1 MVKPTPEKQTYS
13 NNKKRGNLKNRSH
26 NKPFHQHK
34 TEKNSLQFKKPVKA
48 SPNTEVEKTNPKIQK
63 KKEQK
68 TKLKNVYE
76 SIKVHIKNKKKN
88 REKLNKAIIDA
99 IEYIQLKGILL
110 MRLLL
115 GTKIIQLCLKYGSNE
130 QRETLLLL
138 TMKTDLFEICK
149 NPYSSF
155 IIEKIFKYVPN
166 SKSLKLLK
174 SFFSK
179 NFSNLVQN
187 KENFRALNAY
197 INLFEK
203 KNHYKMILE
212 NQKNFDVDEFVL
224 NEFIEILEKRFMFL
238 HLSFT
243 YYVIFFNYDKITL
256 ENKQGLVMKI
266 LNDLMKGMRNNN
278 ENFIMLTLVNKLFLD
293 MNMKFKKEIIK
304 KLFTGDFNTFY
315 KMNPNIIY
323 LLFTLLRKIKDVKVI
338 NVTFLK
344 NMKKNYQDFF
354 ENINFAKF
362 FLMLIKQDFL
372 DRLQKE
378 KVFITNF
385 LTESIFDLKTLFEEE
400 LFLKNLGYIKEELL
414 DKFLIKEF
422 LDYEKI
428 KSSLEINS
436 SFSQL
441 YSIIISE
448 LLQKDTNFDVI
459 SDFFENLAE
468 NIKNDFIEKKDE
480 MEIED
485 EDDDDF
491 NKNFDTIK
499 KEEDDKFIFST
510 NGHRFIKYLIQTLE
524 KSGSKNRI
532 ILEKFVAE
540 LIIVIKNNYKKF
552 VDSKGVFVLI
562 GILEN
567 SKHSEDLK
575 EFLKKNLKK
584 NSLDQTKKG
593 SKILLEKLN

>member
-1 MVKPTPEKQTYS
+1 MVKPTTEKQTSTKHY
-13 NNKKRGNLKNRSH
+13 KKGNLRNKSH

-34 TEKNSLQFKKPVKA
+34 TSKNSLQFKKPSKPV
-48 SPNTEVEKTNPKIQK
+48 NTEPEKINPKIQK

-68 TKLKNVYE
+68 TKLKNVYQ
-76 SIKVHIKNKKKN
+76 SIIVHIKNKKKN

-99 IEYIQLKGILL
+99 LEYIEEKGLVL
-110 MRLLL
+110 MKLLL

-138 TMKTDLFEICK
+138 TMKSDLFEICK

-155 IIEKIFKYVPN
+155 IIEKIFNYVPN

-174 SFFSK
+174 GFFAK
-179 NFSNLVQN
+179 NFSNLVSN
-187 KENFRALNAY
+187 KENYRALNAY

-203 KNHYKMILE
+203 RLHYKMILE
-212 NQKNFDVDEFVL
+212 NQKNFEVDEFVL
-224 NEFIEILEKRFMFL
+224 NEFIEVLEKRFMFL
-238 HLSFT
+238 HFSFT
-243 YYVIFFNYDKITL
+243 YYVLFFNYDKITL
-256 ENKQGLVMKI
+256 ENKQNLIMRI
-266 LNDLMKGMRNNN
+266 LPDLMKGLRNNN

-304 KLFTGDFNTFY
+304 KLFTSEFNTFY
-315 KMNPNIIY
+315 KINPNIIY

-344 NMKKNYQDFF
+344 NMKKNYSDFF
-354 ENINFAKF
+354 ENINFAKL
-362 FLMLIKQDFL
+362 FLMLIKQNFL

-400 LFLKNLGYIKEELL
+400 LFLKNLNYIKEELL

-422 LDYEKI
+422 LDFERI

-436 SFSQL
+436 IFSQL
-441 YSIIISE
+441 YSILISQ
-448 LLQKDTNFDVI
+448 LLQKDNNNDLILFFFDDLLTNVKT
-459 SDFFENLAE
+459 DF
-468 NIKNDFIEKKDE
+468 EKQEED
-480 MEIED
+480 MEIEND
-485 EDDDDF
+485 EGDLTNNLAVD
-491 NKNFDTIK
+491 KN
-499 KEEDDKFIFST
+499 EKFIFST
-510 NGHRFIKYLIQTLE
+510 NGHRFVKYLIQSLE
-524 KSGSKNRI
+524 KCSTKNKLVVER
-532 ILEKFVAE
+532 FVSQ
-540 LIIVIKNNYKKF
+540 LIVVIKNNYLSF

-575 EFLKKNLKK
+575 TFLKTNVKED
-584 NSLDQTKKG
+584 SLDRNKKG
-593 SKILLEKLN
+593 SMILLEKLN